1 MGGEVMK
8 FHMIGGAGGGRKFK
22 ARPDILGGNWTIFLA
37 SRIVFFIMVEYFC
50 LSSKIKSEIIKAKH
64 PT

>member
-1 MGGEVMK
+1 MGG
-8 FHMIGGAGGGRKFK
+8 GGDEISYDRVAGGGRKFK

>member
-1 MGGEVMK
+1 
-8 FHMIGGAGGGRKFK
+8 MIGGGGRKFK
-22 ARPDILGGNWTIFLA
+22 ARPNILGGNGTIFLA
-37 SRIVFFIMVEYFC
+37 SIVFFIMVEYFC